1 MSELSSAKQLTR
13 YKSKD
18 LLYALSEKGPE
29 RESLLRTFGVKK
41 EEQEIEKLFK
51 EATKEMSGTKLI
63 TVSLKELKILRDHD
77 WGSGEIYVVTTILDN
92 SGQKEFKT
100 PIFHGIKNGDLLPLG
115 PGGMLVGI
123 KSQDEAEDP
132 GLFLD
137 LHGVVM
143 ECDSD
148 IRTLGDRIQK
158 AKEKAKF
165 DEIEE
170 MAKNLAEFDPTKL
183 TAIMNGVS
191 IFLDVL
197 VAIMQE
203 NKDDYVAQFH
213 DFYLRQQAFGVGRH
227 PEKGTYRWQDVEL
240 AYSIDMVGY
249 Q

>member
-1 MSELSSAKQLTR
+1 MSELSSAKELMR

-18 LLYALSEKGPE
+18 LLYALSKKGPMTE
-29 RESLLRTFGVKK
+29 RRLRPTAVKK
-41 EEQEIEKLFK
+41 EEQEIEKLFAK
-51 EATKEMSGTKLI
+51 ATKEMSGTKLI
-63 TVSLKELKILRDHD
+63 TVSLKKLKILRDHD

-100 PIFHGIKNGDLLPLG
+100 PIFHGIKDGDLLPFG
-115 PGGMLVGI
+115 SGGMLVGM
-123 KSQDEAEDP
+123 KSKDQAKDP

-137 LHGVVM
+137 LHGIVM

-158 AKEKAKF
+158 AKKESKF
-165 DEIEE
+165 DKIEE
-170 MAKNLAEFDPTKL
+170 IAKTLSAFDPTKL

-197 VAIMQE
+197 VAIMQD

-227 PEKGTYRWQDVEL
+227 PETGTYRWQDVEL
-240 AYSIDMVGY
+240 AYSIDMV
-249 Q
+249 